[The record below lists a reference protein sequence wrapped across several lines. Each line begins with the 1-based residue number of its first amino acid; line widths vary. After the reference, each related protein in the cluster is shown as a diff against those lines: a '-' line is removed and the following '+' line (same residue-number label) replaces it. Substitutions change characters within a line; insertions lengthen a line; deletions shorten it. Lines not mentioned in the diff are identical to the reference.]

1 MPDLRHRVDIPFEP
15 TGRRGAGCAESRVMN
30 RISAGSLSRRSFLA
44 QAAAFAAAG
53 ALVRPAFGGTGQGIP
68 PVDATFLFVADVH
81 ACRMASGLSPNC
93 QQEGKTDAA
102 LLRSV
107 AALNAIGEKDWPAEI
122 NGIATGLRS
131 AGSRIGTPLG
141 LVVGGDMT
149 DDGGG
154 QVTQPSEGTQ
164 LLQFSQRYQQGVG
177 PDRVHVP
184 VFVGLGNH
192 DLDQN
197 GPPQHVDWYRRE
209 MRDYVEVNHRA
220 GVFFKPPVP
229 VTDYDVDTDCYSW
242 DWGGLHLVQT
252 HRFVGDTGHGA
263 VSGLPWLKQDLAAH
277 AADGRPVILFQHYG
291 WDIFSIE
298 RWDAAKGTFDD
309 DGTGA
314 PHWWSEADRQAL
326 LAALK
331 GYNVI
336 AIFHGHQHET
346 PMMYRSDGLDL
357 FKPKAAYMG
366 GFAVARVT
374 SDSMDI
380 VLGEAVDDH
389 GEVAFTNAFSKS
401 LNL

>member
-1 MPDLRHRVDIPFEP
+1 
-15 TGRRGAGCAESRVMN
+15 MN
-30 RISAGSLSRRSFLA
+30 RISAGSLSRRRFLTQGA
-44 QAAAFAAAG
+44 GLAAAG
-53 ALVRPAFGGTGQGIP
+53 VLARPALGQTGQRIA
-68 PVDATFLFVADVH
+68 PVEATFLFVADVH
-81 ACRMASGLSPNC
+81 ACRTANGLSPNC

-107 AALNAIGEKDWPAEI
+107 AALNAIGEKHWPAEI

-131 AGSRIGTPLG
+131 AGSRIGTPFG

-154 QVTQPSEGTQ
+154 QVIQPSEGTQ

-177 PDRVHVP
+177 PDRVNVP
-184 VFVGLGNH
+184 VYVGLGNH

-197 GPPQHVDWYRRE
+197 GPPNHVDWYRRE

-229 VTDYDVDTDCYSW
+229 VTSYDVDTDCYSW

-252 HRFVGDTGHGA
+252 HRFAGDTGHGA
-263 VSGLPWLKQDLAAH
+263 VSGLPWLKQDLATY

-291 WDIFSIE
+291 WDVFSIE

-309 DGTGA
+309 EGAGA

-326 LAALK
+326 LAALR

-336 AIFHGHQHET
+336 GIFHGHQHET
-346 PMMYRSDGLDL
+346 AMTYRGDGLDL

-366 GFAVARVT
+366 GFALARVT
-374 SDSMDI
+374 GDSMD
-380 VLGEAVDDH
+380 VALGEAVGDH
-389 GEVAFTNAFSKS
+389 GEIAFTNAFSKS
-401 LNL
+401 LNF

>member
-1 MPDLRHRVDIPFEP
+1 MPDLRQRVDIPFAA
-15 TGRRGAGCAESRVMN
+15 TGRRGAGCAEFHAMN
-30 RISAGSLSRRSFLA
+30 RISAGSLSRRRFLT
-44 QAAAFAAAG
+44 QGAG
-53 ALVRPAFGGTGQGIP
+53 LAVAGVLARPALGQTGQRIA

-81 ACRMASGLSPNC
+81 ACRMAYGLSPNC

-102 LLRSV
+102 LLRSI
-107 AALNAIGEKDWPAEI
+107 AALNAIGE
-122 NGIATGLRS
+122 
-131 AGSRIGTPLG
+131 
-141 LVVGGDMT
+141 
-149 DDGGG
+149 
-154 QVTQPSEGTQ
+154 TQ

-184 VFVGLGNH
+184 VYVGLGNH

-197 GPPQHVDWYRRE
+197 GPPNHVDWYRRE

-229 VTDYDVDTDCYSW
+229 VTSYDVDTDCYSW

-252 HRFVGDTGHGA
+252 HRFAGDTGHGA
-263 VSGLPWLKQDLAAH
+263 VSGLPWLKQDLATY

-291 WDIFSIE
+291 WDVFSIE

-309 DGTGA
+309 EGAGA

-326 LAALK
+326 LAAVK

-336 AIFHGHQHET
+336 GIFHGHQHET
-346 PMMYRSDGLDL
+346 AMIYRGDGLDL

-366 GFAVARVT
+366 GFALARV
-374 SDSMDI
+374 SGDSMD
-380 VLGEAVDDH
+380 VALGEAVGDH
-389 GEVAFTNAFSKS
+389 GEIAFTNAFSKR
-401 LNL
+401 LNF

>member
-1 MPDLRHRVDIPFEP
+1 
-15 TGRRGAGCAESRVMN
+15 MN
-30 RISAGSLSRRSFLA
+30 RISAGSLSRRRFLA
-44 QAAAFAAAG
+44 QAAGFAAAG
-53 ALVRPAFGGTGQGIP
+53 VLARPALGQTGQRIA

-81 ACRMASGLSPNC
+81 ACRMAGGLSPNC

-107 AALNAIGEKDWPAEI
+107 AALNAIGEKRWPAEI
-122 NGIATGLRS
+122 NGIATGLRL
-131 AGSRIGTPLG
+131 AGNRIGTPLG

-154 QVTQPSEGTQ
+154 QVIQPSEGTQ

-177 PDRVHVP
+177 PDHVHAP
-184 VFVGLGNH
+184 VYVGLGNH

-197 GPPQHVDWYRRE
+197 GPPNHVDWYRRE

-229 VTDYDVDTDCYSW
+229 VTSYDVDTDCYSW

-252 HRFVGDTGHGA
+252 HRFAGDTGHGA
-263 VSGLPWLKQDLAAH
+263 VSGLPWLKQDLATY

-291 WDIFSIE
+291 WDVFSIE

-309 DGTGA
+309 EGAGA

-326 LAALK
+326 LAAVK

-336 AIFHGHQHET
+336 GIFHGHQHET
-346 PMMYRSDGLDL
+346 AMIYRGDGLDL

-366 GFAVARVT
+366 GFALARV
-374 SDSMDI
+374 SGDSMD
-380 VLGEAVDDH
+380 VALGEAVGDH
-389 GEVAFTNAFSKS
+389 GEIAFTNAFSKS
-401 LNL
+401 LNF

>member
-1 MPDLRHRVDIPFEP
+1 MPDLRQRVDIPFAA
-15 TGRRGAGCAESRVMN
+15 TGRRGAVCAEFHAMN
-30 RISAGSLSRRSFLA
+30 RISAGSLSRRRFLA
-44 QAAAFAAAG
+44 KAAGFAAAG
-53 ALVRPAFGGTGQGIP
+53 ALARPALGQTGQRIA

-81 ACRMASGLSPNC
+81 ACRMAGGLSPNC

-107 AALNAIGEKDWPAEI
+107 AALNAIGEKHWPAEI
-122 NGIATGLRS
+122 DGVATGLRS
-131 AGSRIGTPLG
+131 AGSRIGTLLG

-154 QVTQPSEGTQ
+154 QVIQPSEGTQ

-184 VFVGLGNH
+184 VYVGLGNH

-197 GPPQHVDWYRRE
+197 GPPNHVDWYRRE

-229 VTDYDVDTDCYSW
+229 VTSYDVDTDCYSW

-252 HRFVGDTGHGA
+252 HRFAGDTGHGA
-263 VSGLPWLKQDLAAH
+263 VSGLPWLKQDLATY

-291 WDIFSIE
+291 WDVFSIE

-309 DGTGA
+309 EGAGA

-326 LAALK
+326 LAALR

-336 AIFHGHQHET
+336 GIFHGHQHET
-346 PMMYRSDGLDL
+346 AMIYRGDGLDL

-366 GFAVARVT
+366 GFALARV
-374 SDSMDI
+374 SGDSMDV
-380 VLGEAVDDH
+380 VLGEAVGDH
-389 GEVAFTNAFSKS
+389 GEVAFTNAFSKR
-401 LNL
+401 LNF

>member
-1 MPDLRHRVDIPFEP
+1 MPDLRQRVDIPFAA
-15 TGRRGAGCAESRVMN
+15 TGRRGAGCAEFHAMN
-30 RISAGSLSRRSFLA
+30 RISAGSLSRRRFLTQGA
-44 QAAAFAAAG
+44 GLAAAG
-53 ALVRPAFGGTGQGIP
+53 VLARPALGQTRQRIA

-93 QQEGKTDAA
+93 HQEGKTDAA

-107 AALNAIGEKDWPAEI
+107 AALNAIGEKHWPAEI

-131 AGSRIGTPLG
+131 AGSRIDTPLG

-154 QVTQPSEGTQ
+154 QVIQPSEGTQ
-164 LLQFSQRYQQGVG
+164 LLQFSQRFQQGVG

-184 VFVGLGNH
+184 VYVGLGNH

-197 GPPQHVDWYRRE
+197 GPPNHVDWYRRE

-229 VTDYDVDTDCYSW
+229 VTSYDVDTDCYSW

-252 HRFVGDTGHGA
+252 HRFAGDTGHGA
-263 VSGLPWLKQDLAAH
+263 VSGLPWLKQDLATY

-291 WDIFSIE
+291 WDVFSIE

-309 DGTGA
+309 EGAGA

-336 AIFHGHQHET
+336 GIFHGHQHET
-346 PMMYRSDGLDL
+346 AMIYRGDGLDL

-366 GFAVARVT
+366 GFALARL
-374 SDSMDI
+374 SGDSMD
-380 VLGEAVDDH
+380 VALGEAVGDH
-389 GEVAFTNAFSKS
+389 GEIAFTNAFSKS
-401 LNL
+401 LNF